1 MPIAGWMFWAFI
13 LHLGPNDFH
22 DYWLAGRLVLQG
34 HSPYDAQA
42 LADLA
47 TREHLTFLLG
57 GGYSYPLPFAVAMVP
72 FGALPFEESVV
83 LFNALSIAAFGVSVA
98 GWIVWAH
105 GADPL
110 LGRRR
115 LLLALAAGVYPPVYG
130 TVAMGQANLILFP
143 LLALGTALALDG
155 SGRGRQAAGGVV
167 LGVAAIVKLFP
178 GALVV
183 PLMLGRRFRA
193 AGGILAGA
201 AGALALATALAP
213 WAASGSGGLSSLFD
227 TDAFYTNQSINGFV
241 SRLVLATDRSVAI
254 VPGALDPRALML
266 GLTAAFGVATLWV
279 LWGARDRLGTR
290 RGLALGLGLALV
302 AGTIGAPK
310 NSFWNESATLLCAGL
325 LLAVEAPDLHP
336 GRLGRIDLALLVTW
350 FGCAVAWAAV
360 WAVEPPAA
368 GPLSAVVTLAWSSS
382 LYGLLAL
389 WILFVRRLWRAADPA
404 AAQESATI
412 S

>member
-1 MPIAGWMFWAFI
+1 
-13 LHLGPNDFH
+13 
-22 DYWLAGRLVLQG
+22 
-34 HSPYDAQA
+34 
-42 LADLA
+42 
-47 TREHLTFLLG
+47 
-57 GGYSYPLPFAVAMVP
+57 
-72 FGALPFEESVV
+72 
-83 LFNALSIAAFGVSVA
+83 
-98 GWIVWAH
+98 
-105 GADPL
+105 
-110 LGRRR
+110 
-115 LLLALAAGVYPPVYG
+115 
-130 TVAMGQANLILFP
+130 
-143 LLALGTALALDG
+143 
-155 SGRGRQAAGGVV
+155 
-167 LGVAAIVKLFP
+167 
-178 GALVV
+178 
-183 PLMLGRRFRA
+183 
-193 AGGILAGA
+193 
-201 AGALALATALAP
+201 
-213 WAASGSGGLSSLFD
+213 
-227 TDAFYTNQSINGFV
+227 
-241 SRLVLATDRSVAI
+241 
-254 VPGALDPRALML
+254 ML